1 METVKAK
8 TAVITGGVS
17 GIGLGIAK
25 AFAGAGMNVA
35 LTYRRADHRDSA
47 LAWFRERGFENVQA
61 VRLDVT
67 DRQAFARAADEVEA
81 RFGNVHVL
89 CNNAGMSVF
98 GPMDEATYEDWDWVL
113 GVNLGGVINGLVTFL
128 PRIKRHGEG
137 GHIINV
143 SSMAAYLAP
152 MEVGLYT
159 TAKFAVR
166 GLTEALRP
174 NLKRH
179 GIGVSLM
186 SPGLT
191 RSNIHES
198 ALGRPEQYS
207 HTAYP
212 VNPATLAQFG
222 QMMSLGMDPD
232 EVGRKTL
239 EGMLRDDALIFS
251 HPEFVD
257 ELREMFD
264 EILEA
269 FPKEIAP
276 PERLAIEEGRRATK
290 RKAQG
295 HQS

>member
-1 METVKAK
+1 METVKGK

-17 GIGLGIAK
+17 GIGLGVAK
-25 AFAGAGMNVA
+25 AFAGAGMNLA
-35 LTYRRADHRDSA
+35 LTYRREDHRDSA
-47 LAWFRERGFENVQA
+47 LAWFSERGFGNVQM

-67 DRQAFARAADEVEA
+67 DRPGFERAADEIEA
-81 RFGNVHVL
+81 RFGHVHVL

-98 GPMDEATYEDWDWVL
+98 GSMDEATYEDWDWVL
-113 GVNLGGVINGLVTFL
+113 GVNLGGVVNGLVTFL
-128 PRIKRHGEG
+128 PRMKRHGEG
-137 GHIINV
+137 GHVINV

-174 NLKRH
+174 NLRRH

-186 SPGLT
+186 CPGLT

-198 ALGRPEQYS
+198 ALGRPERFA

-212 VNPATLAQFG
+212 VDPATLNQFG
-222 QMMSLGMDPD
+222 QMMALGMDPD

-239 EGMLRDDALIFS
+239 EGMLRDDPLIFS

-264 EILEA
+264 EILDA
-269 FPKEIAP
+269 FPKEVAP
-276 PERLAIEEGRRATK
+276 AERLAIEDGRRAAK
-290 RKAQG
+290 KKARE
-295 HQS
+295 

>member
-1 METVKAK
+1 METVKGK

-17 GIGLGIAK
+17 GIGLGVAK
-25 AFAGAGMNVA
+25 AFAGAGMNLA
-35 LTYRRADHRDSA
+35 LTYRREDHRDSA
-47 LAWFRERGFENVQA
+47 LAWFSERGFGNVQM

-67 DRQAFARAADEVEA
+67 DRPGFERAADEIEA
-81 RFGNVHVL
+81 RFGHVHVL

-113 GVNLGGVINGLVTFL
+113 GVNLGGVVNGLVTFL
-128 PRIKRHGEG
+128 PRMKRHGEG
-137 GHIINV
+137 GHVINV

-174 NLKRH
+174 NLRRH

-186 SPGLT
+186 CPGLT

-198 ALGRPEQYS
+198 ALGRPERFA

-212 VNPATLAQFG
+212 VDPATLNQFG
-222 QMMSLGMDPD
+222 QMMALGMDPD

-239 EGMLRDDALIFS
+239 EGMLRDDPLIFS

-264 EILEA
+264 EILDA
-269 FPKEIAP
+269 FPKEVAP
-276 PERLAIEEGRRATK
+276 AERLAIEDGRRAAK
-290 RKAQG
+290 KKARE
-295 HQS
+295 